1 MGEVGCRQPHCYPK
15 VKGSLLERPPASV
28 LGIVFHQLSMV
39 SSFTCMVSLAKQF
52 GPEAFRPLNYI
63 PHCFVNS
70 IGAWRS
76 NNQPTDM
83 EKLNSELY
91 VRNCQI
97 FEENEKLRR
106 KAQQLNQE
114 NQALLSEL
122 KQKLGDPNYAQ
133 KLKLNDLQLGSSSQK
148 ENKSSKT
155 KGHD

>member
-1 MGEVGCRQPHCYPK
+1 
-15 VKGSLLERPPASV
+15 
-28 LGIVFHQLSMV
+28 
-39 SSFTCMVSLAKQF
+39 
-52 GPEAFRPLNYI
+52 
-63 PHCFVNS
+63 
-70 IGAWRS
+70 
-76 NNQPTDM
+76 M

-122 KQKLGDPNYAQ
+122 KKKHSDPNYAQ

-155 KGHD
+155 KGQD